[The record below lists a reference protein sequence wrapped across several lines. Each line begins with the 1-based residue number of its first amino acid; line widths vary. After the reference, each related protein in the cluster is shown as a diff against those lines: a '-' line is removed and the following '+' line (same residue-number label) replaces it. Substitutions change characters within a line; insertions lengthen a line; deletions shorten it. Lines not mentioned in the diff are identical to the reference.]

1 MWDCRLACYSKAV
14 HQEEEIPFMGY
25 RQLRAEVANCS
36 LSLDTRRLWRDC
48 PAGCSV
54 TSKPAI
60 KQSHQRD
67 QWGCQHLGLREKQ
80 CEPGVQP
87 VSYKQ
92 TLPVFTDLLTGWA
105 LVRFSGD
112 LGIGEESSKRNLR
125 GVNGDW
131 DCTWI
136 SLKEKDQ
143 VLI

>member
-1 MWDCRLACYSKAV
+1 MWDCRLACYLKGWPSGARD
-14 HQEEEIPFMGY
+14 PFMGY
-25 RQLRAEVANCS
+25 RQLGAEVANCS

-48 PAGCSV
+48 PARCSV

-60 KQSHQRD
+60 KQSHQHD
-67 QWGCQHLGLREKQ
+67 QWGCQHLGLREKR

-92 TLPVFTDLLTGWA
+92 TLPVFTDLLTGWV
-105 LVRFSGD
+105 LGRFSGD
-112 LGIGEESSKRNLR
+112 LGIEEESSKRNLW

-131 DCTWI
+131 DSTWI